1 LAKKKERN
9 ECREARSSLKLNH
22 CCRVHVAR
30 HYKDH
35 GKMFST
41 QPCKAI
47 FKSRTMSQEP
57 TKKSGRCLLAIK
69 CNAHARYCLKII
81 YLDLL
86 KYQTN
91 F

>member
-1 LAKKKERN
+1 MQKSKKFIETQSL
-9 ECREARSSLKLNH
+9 CR
-22 CCRVHVAR
+22 RVHATYY
-30 HYKDH
+30 YKDH

-41 QPCKAI
+41 QPCKAV
-47 FKSRTMSQEP
+47 FRSRTMSQEP

-69 CNAHARYCLKII
+69 YNTHANYYYFKI

-86 KYQTN
+86 KHQIN